1 MRHSFRN
8 SAYSLILL
16 VAGLL
21 PAALFAQTFQGKIS
35 NLRAY
40 DKTGINVFETSKS
53 DSIPFDGVRLRIG
66 GAFAQE
72 FQGLKDQNSTTT
84 GKIPGMPLYG
94 ITPGFNTAMANLF
107 TDVQLADGI
116 RLNLTVYLSTE
127 HHNETW
133 VKGGYLQFDKLP
145 FKGEFWD
152 RLMKHT
158 TIKIGDMEINYGD
171 DHFRRTDAG
180 QAIYNPFT
188 EGNIV
193 DAFATETGGE
203 VYYHKNAF
211 FGMAGLTDGMI
222 HGSID
227 STTSTPQAGVI
238 HKSPAIYGKLGFDKQ
253 VSDIT
258 RIRLSASYYHEGSSP
273 SNDLY
278 FGDRAGSGYF
288 MVMEK
293 PYVVPPSGEGVYE
306 ADAFSGRLNPGFSY
320 KVDAM
325 MLNGFVKF
333 HGLELYGTLE
343 HAQGK
348 TSTETSSRQFNQYAA
363 NGVYRFGKDENLFV
377 GLRYNSVTAE
387 LKGFASPVTI
397 NRTAAS
403 AGWFLTKNILMK
415 GEYVTQSYLD
425 FPVTD
430 FRNSGKFDG
439 YVVVATIGF

>member
-1 MRHSFRN
+1 MKPLFRN
-8 SAYSLILL
+8 SAYFFALL
-16 VAGLL
+16 LTGLL
-21 PAALFAQTFQGKIS
+21 PAALFGQVLQGKIA

-40 DKTGINVFETSKS
+40 DKTGINVFETSKT
-53 DSIPFDGVRLRIG
+53 DSVPFDGVRLRIG

-72 FQGLKDQNSTTT
+72 FQGLKEQTNNSEVA
-84 GKIPGMPLYG
+84 GMNLYG

-152 RLMKHT
+152 KLMKNT
-158 TIKIGDMEINYGD
+158 TIKLGDMEINYGD
-171 DHFRRTDAG
+171 AHFRRTDAG

-203 VYYHKNAF
+203 VYYHKNSF
-211 FGMAGLTDGMI
+211 ISMVGLTDGMI
-222 HGSID
+222 HGSVD
-227 STTSTPQAGVI
+227 SLSSSPQAGLI

-253 VSDIT
+253 VSDK
-258 RIRLSASYYHEGSSP
+258 IRVRLTGSYYHEGSSP

-288 MVMEK
+288 MVMQK
-293 PYVVPPSGEGVYE
+293 PYTVPPSGEGAYE

-320 KVDAM
+320 KVDALM
-325 MLNGFVKF
+325 ANAFVKIRGF
-333 HGLELYGTLE
+333 ELFGTLE

-348 TSTETSSRQFNQYAA
+348 TSTETASRQFNQYAVD
-363 NGVYRFGKDENLFV
+363 GVYRFGKDENLFV
-377 GLRYNSVTAE
+377 GLRYNGVTAE
-387 LKGFASPVTI
+387 LKGVASPVTI
-397 NRTAAS
+397 NRFAAS

-425 FPVTD
+425 FAPTD
-430 FRNSGKFDG
+430 YRNGGKFDG